1 MHCSV
6 TLENMKRWVKMIRFI
21 GGLCLVTL
29 LGIAYIS
36 YLCHNS
42 LCLAPERFSLSTR
55 YSASAS
61 SSSSSSR
68 SEVPS
73 SPTPTTKLVV
83 GHASTVN
90 IESVAFEEAY
100 EMGFDITDR
109 DVIVFLHIQ
118 KTGGTT
124 FGRHLVRDLNLE
136 NPCNC
141 PRKRKRCDCFRPNTI
156 NEQWLFSRYS
166 TGWKC
171 GLHADWT
178 ELTDCVEGALDE
190 YEGLAK
196 KRR

>member
-6 TLENMKRWVKMIRFI
+6 TLEIMKRWVKMIRFI
-21 GGLCLVTL
+21 GGLCLVTF

-42 LCLAPERFSLSTR
+42 LCLVPERFSLSTKH
-55 YSASAS
+55 SFSTS
-61 SSSSSSR
+61 STSSR
-68 SEVPS
+68 SEVPL
-73 SPTPTTKLVV
+73 SPTSKAKLV
-83 GHASTVN
+83 GGLASTVN
-90 IESVAFEEAY
+90 IESVAFKEAN
-100 EMGFDITDR
+100 EMGFNITDR

-156 NEQWLFSRYS
+156 NEQ
-166 TGWKC
+166 
-171 GLHADWT
+171 
-178 ELTDCVEGALDE
+178 
-190 YEGLAK
+190 
-196 KRR
+196 

>member
-1 MHCSV
+1 
-6 TLENMKRWVKMIRFI
+6 
-21 GGLCLVTL
+21 
-29 LGIAYIS
+29 
-36 YLCHNS
+36 
-42 LCLAPERFSLSTR
+42 
-55 YSASAS
+55 
-61 SSSSSSR
+61 
-68 SEVPS
+68 
-73 SPTPTTKLVV
+73 
-83 GHASTVN
+83 
-90 IESVAFEEAY
+90 
-100 EMGFDITDR
+100 MGFDITDR

-190 YEGLAK
+190 YEGLVK